1 MKKTFTKV
9 KKFFKKITIGG
20 WILILSLTIVISFG
34 AVFVWFIYDAS
45 LSTGTIISGNRFKF
59 ELEPKIEAAKLEE
72 LRTALDNADYSVE
85 SSINQRS
92 GSLRVTVLVRSDMT
106 DVELQTAII
115 AIKDLINTSLPIE
128 TYFTSTAD
136 VKMYDLEIHVYNSKE
151 PVSTETFKYHYFI
164 LVKNSVMKSWSI
176 QEVSVPVNPE
186 LAALLR
192 AQLNP
197 TDDETDATPTE

>member
-1 MKKTFTKV
+1 MKKTFAKV
-9 KKFFKKITIGG
+9 MKFLKKITIGG
-20 WILILSLTIVISFG
+20 WILILSLTIVISVG
-34 AVFVWFIYDAS
+34 AVFAWFIYDAS
-45 LSTGTIISGNRFKF
+45 RSTGTIIAGTRFKF
-59 ELEPKIEAAKLEE
+59 ELQPKIETAKVEE
-72 LRTALDNADYSVE
+72 LRTALDSADYSVE

-115 AIKDLINTSLPIE
+115 AIKDLINASLPIE

-164 LVKNSVMKSWSI
+164 LVKNAVMKAWSI

-197 TDDETDATPTE
+197 TDEETPKPTE